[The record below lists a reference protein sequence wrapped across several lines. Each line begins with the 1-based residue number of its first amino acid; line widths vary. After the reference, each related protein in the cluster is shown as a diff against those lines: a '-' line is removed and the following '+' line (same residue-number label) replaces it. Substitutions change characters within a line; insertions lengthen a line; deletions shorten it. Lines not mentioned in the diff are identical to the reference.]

1 MLMRTTDYVSYA
13 TFDDDDFGD
22 VIVEFVAADASLS
35 RVTPSSAWTDLL
47 RTRQISISALPEDMQ
62 ARINDRAAWLRFKTD
77 KFEAVTPWEIDE

>member
-1 MLMRTTDYVSYA
+1 
-13 TFDDDDFGD
+13 
-22 VIVEFVAADASLS
+22 
-35 RVTPSSAWTDLL
+35 VTPSSAWTDHL